1 MSNYNNNSNPQ
12 QPSSAYTSRKQ
23 DDYHPLQNQHNN
35 QQCSSNGGQDEHSD
49 LNGTA
54 GGMDSAGKSKKRNVI
69 TEARS
74 GITHGAQA
82 VRGGISNVEKG
93 VGQVGDKLVKA
104 PGMKQ
109 GASFFADYRKF
120 MDRGNVIDL
129 AVAVVV
135 GAAFT
140 AIVTSLVTDIIT
152 PLIAIALGKNLEE
165 NFVVLRRNPLEPA
178 DTSLPTRAFAKEHM
192 AVTWNW
198 GNFVQTVI
206 NFFIISGCVF
216 IFVKVYEISRSS
228 KKEVT
233 EKKCDYCLKSIPLNA
248 VRCPNCTTWL
258 DWDACAKV
266 TNMERVAAAASNGGN
281 NSPFADQPAHF

>member
-1 MSNYNNNSNPQ
+1 MSNYNNSSNPQ

-23 DDYHPLQNQHNN
+23 DEYHPLQNQ
-35 QQCSSNGGQDEHSD
+35 QQYNGGRAGQDEHYELS
-49 LNGTA
+49 NA
-54 GGMDSAGKSKKRNVI
+54 GGQMDSAGRPKKRNVI

-74 GITHGAQA
+74 GITHSAQA

-93 VGQVGDKLVKA
+93 VNQVGDKLAKA
-104 PGMKQ
+104 PGIKQ

-129 AVAVVV
+129 AVAVIV

-152 PLIAIALGKNLEE
+152 PLIAIATGKNLEE
-165 NFVVLRRNPLEPA
+165 NFIVLHRNPLDPPN
-178 DTSLPTRAFAKEHM
+178 TPLPTRAFAKEHF

-216 IFVKVYEISRSS
+216 ILVKVYEVSRSS

-266 TNMERVAAAASNGGN
+266 ANMERVAAASNGGH
-281 NSPFADQPAHF
+281 SPFADQTSHF